1 MSTNRS
7 YRTTLLLAGALAAV
21 VAAVF
26 VFGDP
31 MADPPRPPRP
41 PDRVQATPDNVPRGE
56 PAAEG
61 PYAGVDVQLARVSEI
76 AGAERLE
83 SAAAVRLGDRLRIGI
98 STDRELHVYAFNR
111 EEGGKPTVMF
121 PLAVLDAR
129 NPLPPGEHELPGTVK
144 GAHQSYTVESKA
156 PSEDVLVIVSEQPL
170 PTLQARVDSLAGLD
184 ARGAARTGADVDF
197 DTLVAEAGDAVAVH
211 RWTLRHEAPAAGP

>member
-1 MSTNRS
+1 MSAHRS
-7 YRTTLLLAGALAAV
+7 YRTTLLIAGVLAVAAG
-21 VAAVF
+21 AVF
-26 VFGDP
+26 VLGDP

-41 PDRVQATPDNVPRGE
+41 PGQVQATPDNVPRE
-56 PAAEG
+56 APSDDG

-83 SAAAVRLGDRLRIGI
+83 PSAAVRLGDRLRIGI

-111 EEGGKPTVMF
+111 EAGGKPTVMF

-156 PSEDVLVIVSEQPL
+156 PSEDVLVIVSENAVPA
-170 PTLQARVDSLAGLD
+170 LQARVDSLAGLD
-184 ARGAARTGADVDF
+184 DRTAAGAAEVDF
-197 DTLVAEAGDAVAVH
+197 DTLVEEAGDGVAVH
-211 RWTLRHEAPAAGP
+211 RWTLRHEAAAAGP